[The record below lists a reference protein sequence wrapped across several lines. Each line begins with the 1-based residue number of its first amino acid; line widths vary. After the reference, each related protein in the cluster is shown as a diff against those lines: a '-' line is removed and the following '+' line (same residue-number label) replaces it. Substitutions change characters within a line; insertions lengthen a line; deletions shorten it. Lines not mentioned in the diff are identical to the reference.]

1 MQRNKRRRGM
11 VQKGGGERKKGE
23 ADEGKEEEKIEG
35 KMRMNKTKSG
45 GGGYFCDHCTFI
57 IQQLIS

>member
-1 MQRNKRRRGM
+1 M